1 MCDLNHQLWEGVR
14 AGKKSE
20 RVLNTLGRGL
30 AVLREWSTV
39 VNGRELVARERNS
52 KSRRTRGTLEEEAE
66 SGFSNIV

>member
-20 RVLNTLGRGL
+20 RVLTTLGREL
-30 AVLREWSTV
+30 AVPGWSTV
-39 VNGRELVARERNS
+39 VNGREPAARERNS

>member
-1 MCDLNHQLWEGVR
+1 M
-14 AGKKSE
+14 
-20 RVLNTLGRGL
+20 

-39 VNGRELVARERNS
+39 VNGRELAARERNS